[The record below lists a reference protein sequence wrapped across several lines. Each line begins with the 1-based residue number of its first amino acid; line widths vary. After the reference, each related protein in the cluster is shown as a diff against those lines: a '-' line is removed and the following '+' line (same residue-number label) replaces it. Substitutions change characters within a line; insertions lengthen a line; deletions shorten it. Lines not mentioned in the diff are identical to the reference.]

1 MKTRI
6 SSFLLVATL
15 AVMLA
20 GPVVAQDTTASA
32 KTDAVQ
38 PDPMQAVMEQF
49 MVPGPEHK
57 RLDEFVG
64 EWAVKSVMW
73 MEPGAEPMET
83 VGEAVNRLI
92 LGGRYLYSEYTSS
105 FMGQPFN
112 GVGITG
118 YDRYKKAYVSIWVD
132 NFSTGIYAS
141 EGAYAPDAS
150 PAEDFGILDDFMT
163 GARLKMRHVTTF
175 IDTDTHRFEM
185 YMTGPDGKEFKQM
198 EMVYTRKK

>member
-1 MKTRI
+1 MKHRVMNI
-6 SSFLLVATL
+6 LGVIVLALVL
-15 AVMLA
+15 AV
-20 GPVVAQDTTASA
+20 PVSGQDKPTALKA
-32 KTDAVQ
+32 TDAEV
-38 PDPMQAVMEQF
+38 DPMQTVMEQF

-73 MEPGAEPMET
+73 MEPGADPMET

-92 LGGRYLYSEYTSS
+92 LGGRYLYSEYTST

-118 YDRYKKAYVSIWVD
+118 YDRYKKKYVSIWVD

-141 EGAYAPDAS
+141 EGDYAPDAS
-150 PAEDFGILDDFMT
+150 PAEDFGTLDDFIT
-163 GARLKMRHVTTF
+163 GDRLKMRHVTTF

-185 YMTGPDGKEFKQM
+185 YMTGADGKEFKQM